1 MVRKVGTRRRVNAD
15 QIIAKA
21 DGPDADRHVHMPHGY
36 AGRTPQ
42 RTFPRSCVDNAGTDT
57 HVFYDVDAYD
67 NPNTVLAAFIE
78 ARVQGV
84 DARVEGCGIIRAL
97 LSNYPLAE
105 MARDVAAAFLC
116 VLFVVA
122 VALLIIGVWG

>member
-1 MVRKVGTRRRVNAD
+1 M
-15 QIIAKA
+15 
-21 DGPDADRHVHMPHGY
+21 
-36 AGRTPQ
+36 
-42 RTFPRSCVDNAGTDT
+42 
-57 HVFYDVDAYD
+57 FYDVDAQD
-67 NPNTVLAAFIE
+67 GHDTLLAAFLE
-78 ARVQGV
+78 ARVREV
-84 DARVEGCGIIRAL
+84 DGQVEGCRMIRVL

>member
-1 MVRKVGTRRRVNAD
+1 VL
-15 QIIAKA
+15 
-21 DGPDADRHVHMPHGY
+21 
-36 AGRTPQ
+36 
-42 RTFPRSCVDNAGTDT
+42 
-57 HVFYDVDAYD
+57 YDVDAYD

-78 ARVQGV
+78 ARVQDV
-84 DARVEGCGIIRAL
+84 DAQVEGCGIIRAL

-122 VALLIIGVWG
+122 VALLIIGGGASAPHKRRRNTVAQMASLLRSSPLRPTDDPKCDQST